1 MLKKIALAI
10 LIVTMHSMTTINSA
24 SAEPP
29 VSCEAP
35 SQVDPL
41 SGRCMVIASAP
52 GKPTPSGDSTQPI
65 KDGGGGSG
73 GSGGGSAAPQVCEFN
88 GDEVPCTSEQ
98 GYWSNGNECYV
109 KAAPAGSVD
118 PQDPVWEGNYPRG
131 AIYDC
136 INPDI
141 GAGVTAGTGLVYR
154 FWAAAPPAGAAAP
167 PDPEVLAQ
175 QAIAA
180 MDLRAVEIGIVPEN
194 TPGSIGIIGLPTWM
208 WVADPGEAT
217 TGPIT
222 RTAALEGYSVSAT
235 ATMTQV
241 VWTMGDGSSVTCAGS
256 GTPYADS
263 YDTQSSPTCGHT
275 YTQMGRYP
283 VTATSYWAVNWEG
296 IGQSGVIPLTFAQ
309 TTQIAMGE
317 AQVLTQ

>member
-1 MLKKIALAI
+1 MLKNSMLIIAFALVFGFTVIPTA
-10 LIVTMHSMTTINSA
+10 NA
-24 SAEPP
+24 GPP
-29 VSCEAP
+29 VSCESP
-35 SQVDPL
+35 SRYNPRTGECIIVV
-41 SGRCMVIASAP
+41 SSP
-52 GKPTPSGDSTQPI
+52 GKPAPPGDSNQPI
-65 KDGGGGSG
+65 KDGEDGSSS
-73 GSGGGSAAPQVCEFN
+73 SGGGSAAPQVCEFN
-88 GDEVPCTSEQ
+88 GNEVPCTSDQ

-154 FWAAAPPAGAAAP
+154 FWAAAPPSGVAAP
-167 PDPEVLAQ
+167 PDPELLAQ
-175 QAIAA
+175 QAVTA
-180 MDLRAVEIGIVPEN
+180 MDLRAVEIGIVPEDI
-194 TPGSIGIIGLPTWM
+194 PGSIGIIGLPTWM

-241 VWTMGDGSSVTCAGS
+241 VWTMGDGSSVTCAGP
-256 GTPYADS
+256 GTPYADV

-296 IGQSGVIPLTFAQ
+296 IGQTGVIPLTFAQ